1 MFGLFGIGN
10 FGNEATLAAAL
21 EATARALPHAEI
33 STICPDPART
43 RIEHGVPGV
52 SMIPAGRYSSL
63 ASGPRL
69 RRALLRPI
77 LEVARLAFAVRHLRT
92 VDLMVVPGT
101 GVLDDYGQHPTQLP
115 LDLARWSIAARIAG
129 TRLVYLAVGAGPIVH
144 PVSRRLM
151 RIALAQAA
159 FCSFRD
165 EGSRRFM
172 ASIGRRTRDDEV
184 WPDLVFALGGEAAEA
199 RSKAQPFTVALGIM
213 DYRGW
218 TGAGDDA
225 TRVHERYL
233 ERITA
238 LAARLRVK
246 GYGVRLVIGDERD
259 LAAVRVVEERLADSS
274 IEVVRSQSF
283 TDVTTAVVTT
293 DVVISSRY
301 HNLVA
306 ALLAGV
312 PAISLSYAEKN
323 DLLLGTFDLADYCQP
338 IETFDIGV
346 VLAQVEAI
354 RAEHS
359 ALVTELR
366 RRVEAT
372 RADLRVR
379 LDRQLAVAPDD
390 RETDDGRHVHDRES
404 A

>member
-21 EATARALPHAEI
+21 EATARALPGAAI

-43 RIEHGVPGV
+43 RTEHGVPGV
-52 SMIPAGRYSSL
+52 SMIPSGRYRRL
-63 ASGPRL
+63 TSGRRL
-69 RRALLRPI
+69 HRILLRPV

-101 GVLDDYGQHPTQLP
+101 GILDDYGQHPAQLP

-151 RIALAQAA
+151 RLALAQAA

-172 ASIGRRTRDDEV
+172 ASIGRRSRGDEV
-184 WPDLVFALGGEAAEA
+184 WPDLVFALGEEVSGGQ
-199 RSKAQPFTVALGIM
+199 SKTRPFTVALGIM

-218 TGAGDDA
+218 TGADGDA
-225 TRVHERYL
+225 ARVHERYV
-233 ERITA
+233 ERMTA
-238 LAARLRVK
+238 LAARLRAE
-246 GYGVRLVIGDERD
+246 GYRVRLIIGDEVD
-259 LAAVRVVEERLADSS
+259 LAAVQAVEARLADPSVE
-274 IEVVRSQSF
+274 IVPSQSF
-283 TDVTTAVVTT
+283 TDVAAAVVTT

-306 ALLAGV
+306 AILAGV
-312 PAISLSYAEKN
+312 PAISLSYANKN
-323 DLLLGTFDLADYCQP
+323 DLLLDTFGLTDYCQP

-346 VLAQVEAI
+346 VLAHVDAI
-354 RAEHS
+354 RADHA

-372 RADLRVR
+372 RSDLRVL
-379 LDRQLAVAPDD
+379 LDRQLGLAPEAE
-390 RETDDGRHVHDRES
+390 RPTTLRT
-404 A
+404 